1 MLSTALI
8 AVVFT
13 APPAQAAQKPHQQ
26 ARVDAA
32 CNAQGLDRK
41 FVHYVERTPGEKDA
55 PGVRLVADQMKATS
69 FVTDGASRCV
79 TYLTQL
85 DLGR

>member
-8 AVVFT
+8 AILFT
-13 APPAQAAQKPHQQ
+13 AAPATQKPHQQ
-26 ARVDAA
+26 ARVDGA

-41 FVHYVERTPGEKDA
+41 FVHYVERAPSEKDA

-69 FVTDGASRCV
+69 FVTDSASRCV
-79 TYLTQL
+79 TYLTRL
-85 DLGR
+85 DLER